1 MPIKSFIVF
10 PKEGCKNQLVK
21 ELEAFETCEVTPST
35 NEEILVLV
43 TDTASKE
50 DEDNLIM
57 EIESL
62 SSVNQLALVTGY
74 ED

>member
-10 PKEGCKNQLVK
+10 PKEGCKDQLVN
-21 ELEAFETCEVTPST
+21 ELAQFQECEVTPST
-35 NEEILVLV
+35 NEEVLVLV

-50 DEDNLIM
+50 DEDSLIM